1 MARKKRVMTEEQRK
15 AAADRLAAARA
26 KKGHDGSASVN
37 INIRDMDV
45 DHPLHWKKVKVW
57 IKELTEEIKSKK
69 NLRDSKD
76 AKQRSEYN
84 ILVTYVANLKRYIES
99 GVYLD
104 ARYGRHREGRMQ
116 QRAVHMAY
124 DENGYPK
131 RTVGHWYPDIG
142 DVWTHEMKAEFNN
155 VGKRTRKQLHDQE
168 EVHEVGGDDSI

>member
-15 AAADRLAAARA
+15 AAAERLAAARA

-37 INIRDMDV
+37 VNIRNMDE

-57 IKELTEEIKSKK
+57 IKELTDEIRSKK

-76 AKQRSEYN
+76 AKERSQYN
-84 ILVTYVANLKRYIES
+84 ALVTYVANLKRYLDS

-104 ARYGRHREGRMQ
+104 SRYGRMREGKMTTI
-116 QRAVHMAY
+116 VLHMAY
-124 DENGYPK
+124 DENGLVK

-142 DVWTHEMKAEFNN
+142 EVWTREMAEGTNN
-155 VGKRTRKQLHDQE
+155 G
-168 EVHEVGGDDSI
+168 